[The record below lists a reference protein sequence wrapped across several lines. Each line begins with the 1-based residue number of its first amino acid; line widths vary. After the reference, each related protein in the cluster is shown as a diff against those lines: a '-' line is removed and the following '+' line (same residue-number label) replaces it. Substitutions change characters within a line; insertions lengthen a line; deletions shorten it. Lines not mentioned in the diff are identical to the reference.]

1 MSNHVPG
8 RNRSALALLASVALA
23 MSALTTALPTSSV
36 SAASGTVTGKVF
48 VDGGA
53 DGQMNGSD
61 VGVGG
66 VLVRA
71 FDSTGAEVGT
81 ATTSPNGTY
90 SLNVSNAAT
99 NALRIE
105 FPTPAGYQSTLVS
118 GTGAGSS
125 IQFVETGA
133 TNVNYAF
140 YSPGD
145 YCQATMSL
153 ASVCINQG
161 SNLVRTTERVV
172 GVSSFE
178 PASQGSP
185 RVAVDQSLTAVT
197 TISTRG
203 GTNGVGATWG
213 LGWQK
218 NNRLLWNSA
227 VIRRHSALGP
237 QGIGGVYVH
246 NLNGTQVASFDLT
259 SLGLVL
265 KGASDDYSDAA
276 RDIVS
281 ATEAGRTYDFL
292 SRDKIGYEGVG
303 MAGLGDIDV
312 SQDSNYLWVTN
323 LYERKIH
330 RIAISGTASAPTLG
344 AVQTWTV
351 SNGHTCAN
359 NTGPLR
365 PWGLDTNEDGSI
377 VVAAVC
383 TNEAADPTAK
393 PLPGVGVILKLDP
406 SKPNDA
412 TAWNSLAAIDFSYAH
427 KYDYCSTA
435 TSFTCT
441 WKAWTNNWVALQTV
455 AKKGGQY
462 WWTQPMIVDL
472 EQLADGSF
480 TLGINDRLSYQLGSA
495 NYEPVANGTS
505 SGFVTGWT
513 AGDTL
518 LICKTATGWQQEVN
532 GGCSGQNTYTNS
544 RGSTDEFFY
553 DSFGHPETTI
563 GGLALGRSQ
572 VAVAAMD
579 PASYFLSGVRWVSA
593 VNGQQTNALN
603 MNPIS
608 TSSDN
613 PAFGKSSG
621 MGDLEALC
629 DDAPLQ
635 IGNRVWYDYDH
646 DGIQD
651 ADEDPVVGVT
661 VRLYNSSQTLV
672 GTAITNANGEYYF
685 TSTNTEAANGGAT
698 PDEFGGGLAVNTA
711 YTVVLD
717 NPDDCLA
724 GRPLDGWIL
733 TLNDQTTT
741 EGPPERDN
749 LIDSDAVALGL
760 DWCNDKAA
768 TVQVAPMSVGD
779 VNHSY
784 DIGFWK
790 EGGRP
795 AVVPTPTETPSVTPS
810 QSEVNV
816 ASQSPTTA
824 QQGVVSVGNFVW
836 RDHNGDGRQGRIDRG
851 LAGAVLRVY
860 DSAGKPAVDI
870 NGNLVRPQRTKS
882 DGKYL
887 FTNLPPGQY
896 TVTIRYP
903 RGWVPTLANKPNR
916 AKNSSTKRETSRV
929 LPAGQSDLTL
939 DFGVVTV
946 KSWFLPA
953 SR

>member
-1 MSNHVPG
+1 MTATRTR
-8 RNRSALALLASVALA
+8 RNILTLG
-23 MSALTTALPTSSV
+23 LTTSFAIVVSTITASLPFASV
-36 SAASGTVTGKVF
+36 SAASGTVAGKVF

-53 DGQMNGSD
+53 DGEMNGSD

-81 ATTSPNGTY
+81 ATTSTNGTY
-90 SLNVSNAAT
+90 SLSVSNAAT
-99 NALRIE
+99 DELRIE
-105 FPTPAGYQSTLVS
+105 FPTPTGYQSTLVS

-125 IQFVETGA
+125 IQFVKTGA

-140 YSPGD
+140 YSPDD

-185 RVAVDQSLTAVT
+185 RVAVDQSLSAVT

-203 GTNGVGATWG
+203 DVGATWG

-218 NNRLLWNSA
+218 NHKLLWNSA

-246 NLNGTQVASFDLT
+246 NLSGTRVASFDLT

-265 KGASDDYSDAA
+265 ESAPGSYSDAA

-281 ATEAGRTYDFL
+281 ASETGRTYDFL
-292 SRDKIGYEGVG
+292 SRDKIGFEGVG

-330 RIAISGTASAPTLG
+330 RISIEGTAAAPTLG

-365 PWGLDTNEDGSI
+365 PWGLDTNDDGSI

-383 TNEAADPTAK
+383 TNEAADPTTK

-406 SKPNDA
+406 TKPNDA
-412 TAWNSLAAIDFSYAH
+412 TAWTSLTTIDFSYAH
-427 KYDYCSTA
+427 KYDYCNEGT
-435 TSFTCT
+435 FTCT
-441 WKAWTNNWVALQTV
+441 WKAWTNDWAALQTV
-455 AKKGGQY
+455 AKRGGQY
-462 WWTQPMIVDL
+462 WWTQPMVVDV

-480 TLGINDRLSYQLGSA
+480 VLGISDRLSYQLGSA
-495 NYEPVANGTS
+495 NYEPVANGAS
-505 SGFVTGWT
+505 SGFVTAWT

-518 LICKTATGWQQEVN
+518 LICKTALGWQQEVN
-532 GGCSGQNTYTNS
+532 GGCAGENTYANS

-572 VAVAAMD
+572 IAVSAMD
-579 PASYFLSGVRWVSA
+579 PAAYFLSGVRWVSA

-603 MNPIS
+603 MNPVS
-608 TSSDN
+608 NTPNN

-635 IGNRVWYDYDH
+635 IGNRVWYDYDR

-661 VRLYNSSQTLV
+661 VRLYDATQTLV

-711 YTVVLD
+711 YTIVLD
-717 NPDDCLA
+717 NPDDCLE
-724 GRPLDGWIL
+724 GRPLNGWIL

-741 EGPPERDN
+741 EGPPEHDN
-749 LIDSDAVALGL
+749 LIDSDAVASGV
-760 DWCNDKAA
+760 DWCGDKAA

-790 EGGRP
+790 EGGRLDS
-795 AVVPTPTETPSVTPS
+795 VTTPTESQTETPT
-810 QSEVNV
+810 QSGINV
-816 ASQSPTTA
+816 ASQSPTTSR
-824 QQGVVSVGNFVW
+824 QGVVSVGNFVW
-836 RDHNGDGRQGRIDRG
+836 RDRNGDGRQGRADRG

-860 DSAGKPAVDI
+860 DSVGKPAVDI
-870 NGNLVRPQRTKS
+870 NGKLVRPQRTKS

-903 RGWVPTLANKPNR
+903 RGWVPTIANRPNR

-929 LPAGQSDLTL
+929 LAAGQSDLTL